1 MEEPVLPQNPYR
13 ADPTA
18 PFAGRQKAFEHLY
31 ERLTS
36 PTGTRGCAMLGRQ
49 SIGKTSLLL
58 HFYDTF
64 DDNFVGVYLPLQRLA
79 PRDDHDLLR
88 ALAAGAT
95 AALVERNL
103 SIARLADL
111 KPDESNLRAWFGDTY
126 LPELFTVLRRRRLV
140 YLLDDAGW
148 LLRNVDE
155 GRLSEDLFSYLNGLV
170 KTEHGLG
177 FVLALDARYE
187 DDLQRLSPLV
197 GLTDAF
203 RLENLQE
210 ADAIWLMREPV
221 RGQYFINDEGVSAA
235 YRATGGRPHLLQR
248 LGAQIYKLWESGDGD
263 RTLTAEDVK
272 TASATVYR
280 ESRGEFEAEWK
291 TRSRNERL
299 VLTALTSLILSD
311 PLTPITAE
319 AIEGWLI
326 ESDYPLDMTTIRAA
340 LRGLEYDEI
349 LESEAGGW
357 RIRTGLMQNWL
368 LDHARL
374 DSVTRGSDNRLL
386 RWAAVA
392 ILILLVAALAL
403 IVSQGGGAG
412 QLVVSSPVPT
422 VTLVATPE

>member
-1 MEEPVLPQNPYR
+1 MDEPLLPQNPYR
-13 ADPTA
+13 PDAHA

-31 ERLTS
+31 ERLTT
-36 PTGTRGCAMLGRQ
+36 PANMRGCAVVGRQ
-49 SIGKTSLLL
+49 RIGKTSLLL
-58 HFYDTF
+58 HFHDTF
-64 DDNFVGVYLPLQRLA
+64 DDTFVGVYLPLQRLT
-79 PRDDHDLLR
+79 PRDESDLLR

-95 AALVERNL
+95 SALVERNL

-111 KPDESNLRAWFGDTY
+111 QPDSGDLRGWLADTY
-126 LPELFTVLRRRRLV
+126 FPELFGVLRRRKLV
-140 YLLDDAGW
+140 FLLDDAGW
-148 LLRNVDE
+148 LLRSMDE
-155 GRLSEDLFSYLNGLV
+155 GRLPENLFSYLHGLM
-170 KTEHGLG
+170 KGNHGLG

-187 DDLQRLSPLV
+187 DALPHLSPLV

-203 RLENLQE
+203 RLESLDE
-210 ADAIWLMREPV
+210 ADTVWLLREPV
-221 RGQYFINDEGVSAA
+221 RGQYFINDEGVAA
-235 YRATGGRPHLLQR
+235 AHRATGGRPHLLQR
-248 LGAQIYKLWESGDGD
+248 LGAQLYKFWENGDGD

-291 TRSRNERL
+291 ARSRNERL
-299 VLTALTSLILSD
+299 TLTALTSLILDD

-319 AIEGWLI
+319 AIEAWLI

-349 LESEAGGW
+349 LETEDGGW
-357 RIRTGLMQNWL
+357 RVRAGLMQNWL

-374 DSVTRGSDNRLL
+374 ETMARPSDTRLL

-392 ILILLVAALAL
+392 ILVLLVAALAL

-412 QLVVSSPVPT
+412 QLVVSTPVPT
-422 VTLVATPE
+422 VTLVGTP